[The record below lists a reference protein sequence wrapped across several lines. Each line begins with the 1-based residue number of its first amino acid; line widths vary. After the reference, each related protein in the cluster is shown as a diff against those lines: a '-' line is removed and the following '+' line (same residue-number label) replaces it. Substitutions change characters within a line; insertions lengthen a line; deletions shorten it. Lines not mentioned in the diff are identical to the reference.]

1 MHFSEISQKRPALDF
16 FRDWK
21 NTYLID
27 KNFVAF
33 NFRRSQFS
41 SDIIFVT
48 KPTLS
53 LLSYENSQ
61 QIIVSFSCYSYY
73 LLLLPI
79 LASSAIV
86 SYLCNRLRWVC
97 NRCSFFCYVRYL
109 SLHCAELG
117 NFAFIISIKTDKKI
131 YSWHLYVSINY
142 SNFRSLKRFYS
153 VVKICVDHKF
163 R

>member
-73 LLLLPI
+73 LLLIPI

-97 NRCSFFCYVRYL
+97 NRCSFFCYVRIFKSPLCWIGKLCIY
-109 SLHCAELG
+109 
-117 NFAFIISIKTDKKI
+117 NFNQNRKKD
-131 YSWHLYVSINY
+131 L
-142 SNFRSLKRFYS
+142 FLAS
-153 VVKICVDHKF
+153 VCKYKL
-163 R
+163 